1 MDRVCVCVC
10 SCVTGTKCFVI
21 FRVLMEN
28 WPPYVALGG
37 LDLPRLPPSHEIE
50 VIQSSVFKVGR

>member
-1 MDRVCVCVC
+1 MCVCVC